1 MILFT
6 KTRLLF
12 FILFVVLLTD
22 ASTLLQAQTN
32 QCSICWVPITR
43 HRFVPGVNVSN
54 SIKGYAEI
62 LPAGY
67 NANPTKKYPLI
78 LFIHGVGSVG
88 DGQSVNALCYAVC
101 GALPMKLEQGRVSE
115 TVYSNG
121 QPYSFIVLTP
131 QITSFGTV
139 NSGDIQSLI
148 NYAIANYRV
157 DINRIYLTG
166 LSSGSDLI
174 MNYMSSS
181 ATNANRIAAIV
192 PLATCNSSN
201 TSGASNI
208 GSQKIRY
215 WGLHCAA
222 DNTCGAGNTV
232 NWAGAIN
239 NYSPPGDPMA
249 KYSLTITYNQGFPHD
264 IWYDT
269 YDSSYKENNM
279 NITQWM
285 IQYSR
290 NFAQGTLPVN
300 LDTYDVSTANKQV
313 VVKWTTT
320 QESNSAYFIIE
331 RAGADL
337 QFKPIGQVTA
347 AGNST
352 TTKSYSFQDPQP
364 LKGTSYYRLSLVNL
378 DKQQEIYDIRKIV
391 NRSFGNS
398 FVLSPIPSNNNIQ
411 LNFDLD
417 VAQRLQ
423 FVIRDINGRTL
434 RNWSANFSS
443 GYASFGININT
454 LTKGVYT
461 LEINGNN
468 TTEVKKFIRN

>member
-6 KTRLLF
+6 KPRLLF
-12 FILFVVLLTD
+12 FLLFILLLSD
-22 ASTLLQAQTN
+22 FGVSVQAQTN

-43 HRFVPGVNVSN
+43 HRFVPSVNISN

-62 LPAGY
+62 LPEGY

-78 LFIHGVGSVG
+78 LFIHGIGSVG
-88 DGQSVNALCYAVC
+88 DGQSVNSLCYAVC
-101 GALPMKLEQGRVSE
+101 GALPMKIEQGRVSE
-115 TVYSNG
+115 TVYANG

-139 NSGDIQSLI
+139 NPGDIKSLI

-181 ATNANRIAAIV
+181 ATDANRIAAIV

-208 GSQKIRY
+208 GSQRIHY
-215 WGLHCAA
+215 WGLHCAV
-222 DNTCGAGNTV
+222 DNTCGSGNTV

-239 NYSPPGDPMA
+239 NYSPAGDPMA
-249 KYSLTITYNQGFPHD
+249 KYTLTIAFNTSFPHD

-269 YDSSYKENNM
+269 YDSSFKENNM

-290 NFAQGTLPVN
+290 NFAQGALPVN
-300 LDTYDVSTANKQV
+300 LDTYEVTTDNKQV
-313 VVKWTTT
+313 RVKWTTS
-320 QESNSAYFIIE
+320 QESNSDYFIIE

-337 QFKPIGQVTA
+337 QFKPIGQVAA

-352 TTKSYSFQDPQP
+352 TKKSYSFQDPQP

-378 DKQQEIYDIRKIV
+378 DKQQELYDIKKLV

-398 FVLSPIPSNNNIQ
+398 FVLSPIPANNNIQ
-411 LNFDLD
+411 LNFDLE

-434 RNWSANFSS
+434 RSWSANFSS
-443 GYASFGININT
+443 GYASFGINISN
-454 LTKGVYT
+454 LSAGIYNLV
-461 LEINGNN
+461 INGNN